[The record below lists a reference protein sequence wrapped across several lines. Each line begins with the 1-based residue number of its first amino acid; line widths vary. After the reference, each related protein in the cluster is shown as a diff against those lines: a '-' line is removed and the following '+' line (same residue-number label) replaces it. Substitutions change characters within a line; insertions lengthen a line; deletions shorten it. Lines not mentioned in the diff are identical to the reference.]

1 MALGESS
8 GRTSGRDRERQ
19 RFATSVSFTVE
30 YTVTQMVARNNG
42 AAPRR
47 TPCLEQETGSE
58 SARRRNRSWACAVKR
73 TLIRGRIAA
82 RWFDAGRCGVGSG
95 LRLVF
100 GMLRRLVS
108 AAQAARL
115 GNPAIWRG
123 TRYEK
128 SVAEVGEKHLPR
140 NPEGSREAN
149 RGGRAVA
156 RRGGSVPD
164 EGSFIASGE
173 LVRSRVQRT

>member
-1 MALGESS
+1 MAPGESS
-8 GRTSGRDRERQ
+8 GLTSGRDRERQ
-19 RFATSVSFTVE
+19 RVATSVSFTVE
-30 YTVTQMVARNNG
+30 QTVTQTAARNDG

-47 TPCLEQETGSE
+47 TPCLEQEQGSE
-58 SARRRNRSWACAVKR
+58 SERRRNRSWAAPSS
-73 TLIRGRIAA
+73 A
-82 RWFDAGRCGVGSG
+82 RSSGVGLPQGGPAPVAAGSG
-95 LRLVF
+95 AGF
-100 GMLRRLVS
+100 GSLSTLLRRLVS

-123 TRYEK
+123 ARYEK

-173 LVRSRVQRT
+173 LVRGRVQRT